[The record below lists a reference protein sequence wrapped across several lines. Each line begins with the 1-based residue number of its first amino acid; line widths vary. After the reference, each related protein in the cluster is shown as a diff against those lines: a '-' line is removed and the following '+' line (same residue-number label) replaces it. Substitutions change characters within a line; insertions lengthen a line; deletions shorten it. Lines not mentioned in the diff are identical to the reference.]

1 MNSSER
7 KGIFLAILAATLYA
21 LNAPFSKLLLAKMP
35 STLMA
40 GFLYIGA
47 GLAMVL
53 ILSYRKIKHQTVNE
67 NRLTKKDLPFVIMMI
82 LLDIAA
88 PICLL
93 VGLSKTTAANASL
106 LNNFEIVATSCI
118 AFIFFKERTSKKMLI
133 GIILVTLSCCILSF
147 ENISAFS
154 FSVGSLF
161 VLLAA
166 SFWGLENN
174 CTRQISDKDPLE
186 IVLLKGIFSGGGSII
201 IGLVIG
207 ERVNDVT
214 SIVLTMIL
222 GAVAYGLSI
231 FFYVYSQRVIGAAK
245 TSVFYSFAP
254 FISTILSLFIF
265 KEIPTSSY
273 FLALIIMLIGA
284 YLCAEG

>member
-1 MNSSER
+1 
-7 KGIFLAILAATLYA
+7 
-21 LNAPFSKLLLAKMP
+21 
-35 STLMA
+35 MA

-47 GLAMVL
+47 GLAMIL
-53 ILSYRKIKHQTVNE
+53 ILSYRKIKHQNVCE
-67 NRLTKKDLPFVIMMI
+67 NRLTKKDLLYVIMMI

-88 PICLL
+88 VICLL
-93 VGLSKTTAANASL
+93 VGLSKSTAANASL

-118 AFIFFKERTSKKMLI
+118 AFIFFKKKTSKKMLI

-147 ENISAFS
+147 ENFSAFS

-166 SFWGLENN
+166 CFWGLENN
-174 CTRQISDKDPLE
+174 CTRQISDKDTLE
-186 IVLLKGIFSGGGSII
+186 IVLLKGIFSGGGSLV

-207 ERVNDVT
+207 ERISDVT
-214 SIVLTMIL
+214 SIVLTMLL

-254 FISTILSLFIF
+254 FIATILSLFIF
-265 KEIPTSSY
+265 QEIPTGSY
-273 FLALIIMLIGA
+273 FLALVIMLIGA

>member
-1 MNSSER
+1 MSNKEKS
-7 KGIFLAILAATLYA
+7 GILLAILAATLYA
-21 LNAPFSKLLLAKMP
+21 LNAPFSKILLEKVP

-47 GLAMVL
+47 GLAMIL
-53 ILSYRKIKHQTVNE
+53 ILSIRKIKHKRVSE
-67 NRLTKKDLPFVIMMI
+67 NKLSKKDLPYVIMMI

-93 VGLSKTTAANASL
+93 IGLSNTTAANASL
-106 LNNFEIVATSCI
+106 LNNFEIVATSFI
-118 AFIFFKERTSKKMLI
+118 AFIFFKEKISKKMLI

-154 FSVGSLF
+154 FSIGSLF

-174 CTRQISDKDPLE
+174 CTRQIADKDPLE
-186 IVLLKGIFSGGGSII
+186 IVLLKGVFSGGGSLI
-201 IGLVIG
+201 IGFIIG
-207 ERVNDVT
+207 ERVNDIT
-214 SIVLTMIL
+214 CIILTMAL

-254 FISTILSLFIF
+254 FIATILSLIIF
-265 KEIPTSSY
+265 KQMPTASY
-273 FLALIIMLIGA
+273 FVALIIMLLGA
-284 YLCAEG
+284 YLCSEG